1 MLKVVEFR
9 IPADEY
15 RTMPVPSNGAISKA
29 KLATCFVRVEDVPQE
44 LEDWM
49 SINPRTPRR
58 NTKGALAGV
67 VAHQI
72 VETLREHPEKFAFKN
87 QGIYLIVKD
96 TEFVKE
102 KGGQGVVTLQLTDPS
117 QHGLINGGH
126 TFFAIREVTEDG
138 EYPNPWDAYVRLHI
152 LAMED
157 VDSYLIADIAE
168 GLNRSLQVDN
178 TSIENLQGSFDEI
191 KRSLEGKQGSDQI
204 AYKMGDSGEFDIEQ
218 ILTYMNLLNLEL
230 FPDRKNHPHTI
241 FGKPKAV
248 LDTFIK
254 DVKEKDSCVFKRL
267 VPHLDDIL
275 ILIDRIQQLAA
286 PKFPGKLKV
295 SNTKKN
301 NRVRSPKNKERK
313 AHFAGG
319 LINGHLHLGWL
330 YPMVAA
336 FRANISRAAWEQ
348 GELDWLVNPEELLKA
363 TIDEMAG
370 IVLKENED
378 NKGKPAEV
386 GRKEAAYRGCY
397 SVIVMELAQRG
408 ILTS

>member
-1 MLKVVEFR
+1 MLKPIEFR
-9 IPADEY
+9 IPADEH
-15 RTMPVPSNGAISKA
+15 RVMQVPCNGAISKA

-44 LEDWM
+44 LENWM
-49 SINPRTPRR
+49 SINPRIPRR

-87 QGIYLIVKD
+87 QGIYLIVNKID
-96 TEFVKE
+96 FVKE
-102 KGGQGVVTLQLTDPS
+102 KGGQGVLTLQLTDPS
-117 QHGLINGGH
+117 QQGLVNGGH
-126 TFFAIREVTEDG
+126 TFFAIREVIDGG
-138 EYPNPWDAYVRLHI
+138 EYPDPWDAYVRLHI
-152 LAMED
+152 LAMEN
-157 VDSYLIADIAE
+157 VDSDLIADIAE

-178 TSIENLQGSFDEI
+178 TSIENLQGSFNEI

-204 AYKMGDSGEFDIEQ
+204 AYKMGDSGEVDIEQ
-218 ILTYMNLLNLEL
+218 VLTYMDLLNLED
-230 FPDRKNHPHTI
+230 FPDRKTHPHTI

-254 DVKEKDSCVFKRL
+254 DKENDSRVFKRL
-267 VPHLDDIL
+267 VPHLHEIL
-275 ILIDRIQQLAA
+275 VLIDRIQQLAA

-319 LINGHLHLGWL
+319 IINGHLHLGWL
-330 YPMVAA
+330 YPMVSA
-336 FRANISRAAWEQ
+336 FRANISRTAWEEE
-348 GELDWLVNPEELLKA
+348 ELKWLVNPEELLKA

>member
-1 MLKVVEFR
+1 MIKPVEFR

-15 RTMPVPSNGAISKA
+15 RTLPIPSNGTIDKA

-49 SINPRTPRR
+49 SINPRTPRL
-58 NTKGALAGV
+58 NKKGALAGV

-72 VETLREHPEKFAFKN
+72 VETLKEHPEKFALKN
-87 QGIYLIVKD
+87 QGIYVIVKD
-96 TEFVKE
+96 TEFIKE

-117 QHGLINGGH
+117 QHGLVNGGH

-138 EYPNPWDAYVRLHI
+138 EHPDPWDAYVRLHI

-191 KRSLEGKQGSDQI
+191 KHSLEGKQGADQI
-204 AYKMGDSGEFDIEQ
+204 AYMA
-218 ILTYMNLLNLEL
+218 LLNLEL
-230 FPDRKNHPHTI
+230 FPDRKTHPHTI

-254 DVKEKDSCVFKRL
+254 DVKENDSRVFKRL
-267 VPHLDDIL
+267 VPHLHEIL
-275 ILIDRIQQLAA
+275 VLIDRIQQLAA

-301 NRVRSPKNKERK
+301 NRVRSPKNKDRK

-319 LINGHLHLGWL
+319 IIDGHLHLGWL
-330 YPMVAA
+330 YPMAAA

-348 GELDWLVNPEELLKA
+348 GKLEWLVKPEELLEA
-363 TIDEMAG
+363 TIDEMAE

-386 GRKEAAYRGCY
+386 GRKVAAYRSCY
-397 SVIVMELAQRG
+397 GVILMELAQRG